1 MAMRCSLGMRR
12 LNPIVKQDE
21 ELWICSHRH
30 HTRLFI
36 YLIQVVSTAY
46 SSSSGSIDH
55 AGSVFRAFSSKNT
68 RAGLEAAPSSRIKEI
83 SVFSKIIV
91 TVWFSDRGR
100 KLLALQ
106 STVLLVLVVLL
117 ATQKGG
123 YSTIQYERKKNK
135 LDLLFSAPENTSCR
149 NLVRG
154 RDQ

>member
-1 MAMRCSLGMRR
+1 MSNSAWQTMTLSTRPRQVAMRCSLGMRR

-68 RAGLEAAPSSRIKEI
+68 RAGLETAPSSRIKEI

-91 TVWFSDRGR
+91 TVWY
-100 KLLALQ
+100 
-106 STVLLVLVVLL
+106 TVFGSRPKVVG
-117 ATQKGG
+117 TSK
-123 YSTIQYERKKNK
+123 YSTFG
-135 LDLLFSAPENTSCR
+135 FSCSVGNTKRRLCYDT
-149 NLVRG
+149 VRT
-154 RDQ
+154 